1 MKCNFRFCIS
11 SFFRCLENAA
21 TRARTRYST
30 ESSLSAPL
38 QSRGSSISSSS
49 TPFFL
54 LPFANLLLC
63 QPEIVCPELFVSD
76 LLWKYELHVTCRETV
91 ITLFHEVT

>member
-1 MKCNFRFCIS
+1 MRHEHELVHGILRNRLFPR
-11 SFFRCLENAA
+11 RYNPAA
-21 TRARTRYST
+21 VQF
-30 ESSLSAPL
+30 LPPPFL
-38 QSRGSSISSSS
+38 
-49 TPFFL
+49 FFL